1 MYARALASVLVLL
14 AGCATP
20 EPFDYSAARNS
31 WQGAPFEAVVA
42 QWGAPAR
49 STVLADGRDVHTWFS
64 ETGSGG
70 ALYPSFGIFGGSR
83 GVGAGAGVMVG
94 QGGGELLRCERT
106 LYFRNGQVVE
116 QSWLGN
122 SRYCGTFGRNRPPD
136 RGGHA
141 PPAA

>member
-1 MYARALASVLVLL
+1 MNARALIVLLL

-20 EPFDYSAARNS
+20 EAFDYSATRNS
-31 WQGAPFEAVVA
+31 WQGARYEAVVA

-49 STVLADGRDVHTWFS
+49 STVLADGRDVRTWFS

-70 ALYPSFGIFGGSR
+70 ALYPSIGVFGGSR
-83 GVGAGAGVMVG
+83 GVGTGAGMVLG

-106 LYFRNGQVVE
+106 LYFRDGQVVE

-122 SRYCGTFGRNRPPD
+122 SRYCGTFRRN
-136 RGGHA
+136 
-141 PPAA
+141 